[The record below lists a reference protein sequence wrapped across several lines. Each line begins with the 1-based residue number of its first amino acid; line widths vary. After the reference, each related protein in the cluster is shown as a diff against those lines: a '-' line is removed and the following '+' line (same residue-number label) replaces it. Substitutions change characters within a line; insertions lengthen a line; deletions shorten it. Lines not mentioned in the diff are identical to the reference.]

1 MSMPIDHG
9 SSNLSLFAPAEQT
22 AMMKDVRDFSK
33 LLPRIVKI
41 PPPPGDPNLHREMI
55 LLDVRLMILS
65 MLESSVLPV
74 KSSVPK

>member
-1 MSMPIDHG
+1 
-9 SSNLSLFAPAEQT
+9 
-22 AMMKDVRDFSK
+22 MKDVRDFSK

-55 LLDVRLMILS
+55 VLDVRLMLLS

>member
-9 SSNLSLFAPAEQT
+9 SSNLLLFKPAERT
-22 AMMKDVRDFSK
+22 AMKDVRDFSK

-55 LLDVRLMILS
+55 LLDVRLMMLS